1 MSKIY
6 SLYIVIDAVQ
16 NRETEKVLEY
26 HLCFGG
32 ILLDTVFKD
41 CGQGDPRRERAMLS
55 EEQQAK
61 SPRDSGSC
69 F

>member
-6 SLYIVIDAVQ
+6 SQYIVIDAVQ

-32 ILLDTVFKD
+32 ILLNTIFKY
-41 CGQGDPRRERAMLS
+41 CSQGDPRRERAKWS

-61 SPRDSGSC
+61 SPRDSGSW